1 MTVHHPRVTSA
12 SPSPQR
18 ILLTGTVV
26 LPDRVVPDGA
36 VAITDDRI
44 AYAGE
49 LGSLPR
55 DWEGVAA
62 PEGWRP
68 GLTLLPGLVDI
79 HCHGGNGGEFGPD
92 ADSARRAAAHHH
104 AHGSTTVIGSLV
116 SAPAQALLDGA
127 RALGELVRGG
137 ELAGIHLEGP
147 FLSTV
152 RCGAQNP
159 AALIDADLDLVAAL
173 AEAGGEGT
181 FAHMTWAPERP
192 GGDAVPAALAAV
204 GALGSLGHTD
214 ADYHDAARALE
225 SVAAQGVR
233 GGLPLTTHLFNGM
246 PPFLSRAP
254 GPVGAAIAA
263 AARGEAVVEL
273 ISDGVHLD
281 GGTVRMVYD
290 AVGPDHLVLVSDAM
304 SASGLPDGAYSLGG
318 LDVTVSEGA
327 ARLTDQGT
335 LAGGV
340 STLIDQVRWLV
351 GDLGIPLA
359 DAVKAAS
366 TTPARAL
373 ALPDVGSLAAGH
385 RADVVVVDDQLSVQR
400 VLRRGAWL

>member
-1 MTVHHPRVTSA
+1 VTSA

-26 LPDRVVPDGA
+26 LPDRVVSDGA
-36 VAITDDRI
+36 VAVTDTLIT
-44 AYAGE
+44 YAGE
-49 LGSLPR
+49 RTSLPQE
-55 DWEGVAA
+55 WVGL
-62 PEGWRP
+62 PTPQGWRA

-92 ADSARRAAAHHH
+92 LKSGRKAAAYHH
-104 AHGSTTVIGSLV
+104 AHGSTTIIGSLV
-116 SAPAQALLDGA
+116 SAPAQTLLDGA
-127 RALGELVRGG
+127 RALGTLVRGG

-159 AALIDADLDLVAAL
+159 AALVDADLALVAAL
-173 AEAGGEGT
+173 AEAGGEGS

-204 GALGSLGHTD
+204 GAVGSMGHTD
-214 ADYHDAARALE
+214 AAYDDAARALE

-246 PPFLSRAP
+246 PPLLSRAP

-273 ISDGVHLD
+273 IADGVHLD

-290 AVGPDHLVLVSDAM
+290 AVGPDHMALVSDAM
-304 SASGLPDGAYSLGG
+304 AASGLPDGAYSLGG
-318 LDVTVSEGA
+318 LDVTVSDRA
-327 ARLTDQGT
+327 ARLTDSGS

-351 GDLGIPLA
+351 DGLGVPLA

-373 ALPDVGSLAAGH
+373 ALPDVGSLAAGLS
-385 RADVVVVDDQLSVQR
+385 ADVVVVDDRLSLQR
-400 VLRRGAWL
+400 VLRHGAWL

>member
-1 MTVHHPRVTSA
+1 VTSA
-12 SPSPQR
+12 SPDTSSPHR
-18 ILLTGTVV
+18 LLLTGAVV
-26 LPDRVVPDGA
+26 LPDRVVSDGVVA
-36 VAITDDRI
+36 VTDGQV

-49 LGSLPR
+49 RGSLPAG
-55 DWEGVAA
+55 WSGVAV

-92 ADSARRAAAHHH
+92 AASGRTAAAHHH
-104 AHGSTTVIGSLV
+104 AHGSTTLVGSLV

-127 RALGELVRGG
+127 LALGELVRDG

-159 AALIDADLDLVAAL
+159 AALVDADLALVAAL
-173 AEAGGEGT
+173 AEAAGPGA

-192 GGDAVPAALAAV
+192 GGDGVPAALAAV

-214 ADYHDAARALE
+214 TDYSGAAKALDA
-225 SVAAQGVR
+225 VAALGAR

-246 PPFLSRAP
+246 PPLMSRAP

-263 AARGEAVVEL
+263 AARGETVVEL
-273 ISDGVHLD
+273 IADGVHLD

-290 AVGPDHLVLVSDAM
+290 AVGPDHIALVSDAM
-304 SASGLPDGAYSLGG
+304 SASGLADGAYTLGG
-318 LDVTVSEGA
+318 LDVTVSGRA
-327 ARLTDQGT
+327 ARLTDSGS

-340 STLIDQVRWLV
+340 STLVDQVRWLV
-351 GDLGIPLA
+351 TELGIPLV
-359 DAVKAAS
+359 DAVRAAS

-373 ALPDVGSLAAGH
+373 ALTGVGGLVAGH
-385 RADVVVVDDQLSVQR
+385 RADVVVVDDELSVQR
-400 VLRRGAWL
+400 VLRHGAWL

>member
-1 MTVHHPRVTSA
+1 VTSA
-12 SPSPQR
+12 SPGPHR
-18 ILLTGTVV
+18 FLLTGTVV
-26 LPDRVVPDGA
+26 LPDRVVPDGVVA
-36 VAITDDRI
+36 VTDSRI

-49 LGSLPR
+49 RSALPQE
-55 DWEGVAA
+55 WVGVAS
-62 PEGWRP
+62 PEGWRS

-92 ADSARRAAAHHH
+92 VASGRTAAAHHH
-104 AHGSTTVIGSLV
+104 AHGSTTVVGSLV

-127 RALGELVRGG
+127 RALGELVRDG

-159 AALIDADLDLVAAL
+159 AALIDADLALVAAL

-192 GGDAVPAALAAV
+192 GGETVPAALAAV
-204 GALGSLGHTD
+204 GAVGSLGHTD
-214 ADYHDAARALE
+214 VDFRGAADALD
-225 SVAAQGVR
+225 SVAALGAR

-246 PPFLSRAP
+246 PPLLSRAP

-273 ISDGVHLD
+273 IADGVHLD

-290 AVGPDHLVLVSDAM
+290 AAGPDHIALVSDAM
-304 SASGLPDGAYSLGG
+304 AASGLPDGAYSLGG
-318 LDVTVSEGA
+318 LDVTVSDRA
-327 ARLTDQGT
+327 ARLTGNGS

-340 STLIDQVRWLV
+340 STLLEQVRWLV
-351 GDLGIPLA
+351 VDLAIPLA
-359 DAVKAAS
+359 DAVKAAA
-366 TTPARAL
+366 TTPASAL
-373 ALPDVGSLAAGH
+373 ALADVGSLSAGLS
-385 RADVVVVDDQLSVQR
+385 ADVVVVDDDLTLQR
-400 VLRRGAWL
+400 VLRRGVWL

>member
-1 MTVHHPRVTSA
+1 MTSA
-12 SPSPQR
+12 SPSAHR
-18 ILLTGTVV
+18 ILLTGAVV
-26 LPDRVVPDGA
+26 LPDRVVADGA
-36 VAITDDRI
+36 VAITDTRI
-44 AYAGE
+44 TYAGE
-49 LGSLPR
+49 RSSLPQ
-55 DWEGVAA
+55 DWVGVAA
-62 PEGWRP
+62 PEGWRA
-68 GLTLLPGLVDI
+68 GLTLIPGLVDI

-92 ADSARRAAAHHH
+92 VDSGRRAAAHHH
-104 AHGSTTVIGSLV
+104 GQGSTSVIGSLV
-116 SAPAQALLDGA
+116 SAPAQTLLDGA

-147 FLSTV
+147 FLSTA

-159 AALIDADLDLVAAL
+159 AALVDADLALVAAL

-192 GGDAVPAALAAV
+192 GGSTVPAALAAV
-204 GALGSLGHTD
+204 GAVGSLGHTD
-214 ADYHDAARALE
+214 ASYDDAARALE
-225 SVAAQGVR
+225 SVAVQGAR

-246 PPFLSRAP
+246 PPLLSRAP

-273 ISDGVHLD
+273 IADAVHLD

-290 AVGPDHLVLVSDAM
+290 AVGADHVALVSDAM
-304 SASGLPDGAYSLGG
+304 AASGLPDGPSSLGG
-318 LDVTVSEGA
+318 LDVTVRDRA
-327 ARLTDQGT
+327 ARLTDSGS

-340 STLIDQVRWLV
+340 STLVDQVRWLV
-351 GDLGIPLA
+351 DDLGIPLA

-373 ALPDVGSLAAGH
+373 ALSDVGSLSAGL
-385 RADVVVVDDQLSVQR
+385 RADVVVLDDQLSVQR
-400 VLRRGAWL
+400 VLRRGSWL

>member
-1 MTVHHPRVTSA
+1 MTPA
-12 SPSPQR
+12 SPSPHR
-18 ILLTGTVV
+18 VLLTGTVV
-26 LPDRVVPDGA
+26 LPDRVVTDGA
-36 VAITDDRI
+36 VAVTDTHIT
-44 AYAGE
+44 YAGE
-49 LGSLPR
+49 RGSLPQE
-55 DWEGVAA
+55 WVGVAE
-62 PEGWRP
+62 PQGWRA

-92 ADSARRAAAHHH
+92 ADSGRTAAAHHH
-104 AHGSTTVIGSLV
+104 GHGSTTVIGSLV
-116 SAPAQALLDGA
+116 SAPAQTLLDGA

-159 AALIDADLDLVAAL
+159 AALIDADLALVAAL
-173 AEAGGEGT
+173 AEAGGEGA

-214 ADYHDAARALE
+214 ADYDDAAAALE
-225 SVAAQGVR
+225 SVAAQGAR

-246 PPFLSRAP
+246 PPLLSRAP

-273 ISDGVHLD
+273 IADGVHLD
-281 GGTVRMVYD
+281 GGTVRMAYD
-290 AVGPDHLVLVSDAM
+290 AVGPDHITLVSDAM
-304 SASGLPDGAYSLGG
+304 AASGLPDGSYSLGG
-318 LDVTVSEGA
+318 LDVTVSDRA
-327 ARLTDQGT
+327 ARLTESGS

-340 STLIDQVRWLV
+340 STLVEQVRWLV
-351 GDLGIPLA
+351 DDLRIPLV

-373 ALPDVGSLAAGH
+373 ALPDVGSLSAGCS
-385 RADVVVVDDQLSVQR
+385 ADVVVVDDQLAVQR

>member
-1 MTVHHPRVTSA
+1 MTPA
-12 SPSPQR
+12 SPSPHR

-26 LPDRVVPDGA
+26 LPDRVVTDGA
-36 VAITDDRI
+36 VAVTDTHIT
-44 AYAGE
+44 YAGE
-49 LGSLPR
+49 RASLPPE
-55 DWEGVAA
+55 WVGVAS
-62 PEGWRP
+62 PDGWRA

-92 ADSARRAAAHHH
+92 ADSGRTAAAHHH
-104 AHGSTTVIGSLV
+104 GHGSTTVIGSLV
-116 SAPAQALLDGA
+116 SAPAQTLLDGA

-159 AALIDADLDLVAAL
+159 AALIDADVSLVATL
-173 AEAGGEGT
+173 AEASGEGAL
-181 FAHMTWAPERP
+181 AHMTWAPERP

-204 GALGSLGHTD
+204 GAVGSLGHTD

-225 SVAAQGVR
+225 SVAAQGAR

-246 PPFLSRAP
+246 PPLLSRAP

-273 ISDGVHLD
+273 IADGVHLD

-290 AVGPDHLVLVSDAM
+290 AVGADHIALVSDAM
-304 SASGLPDGAYSLGG
+304 AASGLPDGAYSLGG
-318 LDVTVSEGA
+318 LDVTVSDRA
-327 ARLTDQGT
+327 ARLTDSGS

-340 STLIDQVRWLV
+340 STLIEQVRWLV
-351 GDLGIPLA
+351 DDLRIPLV

-373 ALPDVGSLAAGH
+373 ALPDVGSLSAGFS
-385 RADVVVVDDQLSVQR
+385 AEVVVVDNRLAVQR

>member
-1 MTVHHPRVTSA
+1 MTSA
-12 SPSPQR
+12 SPSLHR
-18 ILLTGTVV
+18 TLLTGTVV
-26 LPDRVVPDGA
+26 LPDRVVTDGA
-36 VAITDDRI
+36 VAVTDTRIT
-44 AYAGE
+44 YAGE
-49 LGSLPR
+49 RASLPQE
-55 DWEGVAA
+55 WVGVAS
-62 PEGWRP
+62 PEGWRA

-92 ADSARRAAAHHH
+92 ADSGRTAAAHHH
-104 AHGSTTVIGSLV
+104 GHGSTTVIGSLV
-116 SAPAQALLDGA
+116 SAPEQTLLDGA

-159 AALIDADLDLVAAL
+159 AALVDADLALVAAL
-173 AEAGGEGT
+173 AEACGEGA
-181 FAHMTWAPERP
+181 FAHMTWAPERAR
-192 GGDAVPAALAAV
+192 GDTVPAALAAV
-204 GALGSLGHTD
+204 GAVGSLGHTD
-214 ADYHDAARALE
+214 ADYDGAARALE
-225 SVAAQGVR
+225 SVAAQGAR

-246 PPFLSRAP
+246 PPLLSRAP

-263 AARGEAVVEL
+263 ASRGEAVVEL
-273 ISDGVHLD
+273 IADSVHLD

-290 AVGPDHLVLVSDAM
+290 AVGPDHIVLVSDAM
-304 SASGLPDGAYSLGG
+304 AASGLPDGTYSLGG
-318 LDVTVSEGA
+318 LDVTLRDRA
-327 ARLTDQGT
+327 ARLTDSGS

-340 STLIDQVRWLV
+340 STLIEQVRWLV
-351 GDLGIPLA
+351 DDLRIPLV

-373 ALPDVGSLAAGH
+373 ALPHVGSLSAGSS
-385 RADVVVVDDQLSVQR
+385 ADVVVVDDRLAVQR

>member
-1 MTVHHPRVTSA
+1 VTSA

-26 LPDRVVPDGA
+26 LPDRVVSDGA
-36 VAITDDRI
+36 VAVTDTLIT
-44 AYAGE
+44 YAGE
-49 LGSLPR
+49 RTSLPEE
-55 DWEGVAA
+55 WVGLPS
-62 PEGWRP
+62 PEGWRT

-79 HCHGGNGGEFGPD
+79 HCHGGNGAEFGPD
-92 ADSARRAAAHHH
+92 VRSGRKAAAYHQ
-104 AHGSTTVIGSLV
+104 AHGSTTIIGSLV
-116 SAPAQALLDGA
+116 SAPAQTLLDGT
-127 RALGELVRGG
+127 RALGTLVRGG

-159 AALIDADLDLVAAL
+159 AALVDADIALVAAL
-173 AEAGGEGT
+173 AEAGGEGSL
-181 FAHMTWAPERP
+181 AHMTWAPERP
-192 GGDAVPAALAAV
+192 GGDTVPAALAAI
-204 GALGSLGHTD
+204 GAVGSLGHTD
-214 ADYHDAARALE
+214 AAYDDAARALE

-246 PPFLSRAP
+246 PPLLSRAP

-273 ISDGVHLD
+273 IADGVHLD

-290 AVGPDHLVLVSDAM
+290 AVGPDHIALVSDAM
-304 SASGLPDGAYSLGG
+304 AASGLPDGAYSLGG
-318 LDVTVSEGA
+318 LVVTVSDRA
-327 ARLTDQGT
+327 ARLTDSGS

-351 GDLGIPLA
+351 DGLGVPLA

-373 ALPDVGSLAAGH
+373 ALPDVGSLAAGLI
-385 RADVVVVDDQLSVQR
+385 ADVVVVDDRLSLQR
-400 VLRRGAWL
+400 VLRHGAWL